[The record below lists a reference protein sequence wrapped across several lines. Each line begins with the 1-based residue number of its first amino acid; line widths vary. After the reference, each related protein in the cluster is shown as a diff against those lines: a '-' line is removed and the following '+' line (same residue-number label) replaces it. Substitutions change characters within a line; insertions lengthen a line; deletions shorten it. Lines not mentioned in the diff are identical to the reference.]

1 MDRLQKVGAVTAVH
15 SSQVGTSPFGLG
27 FEKLDRAVFDPEKA
41 YDKVAALGVK
51 WIRIQSGWARTEQKK
66 GIYDFTWLDSVVDN
80 LLRRGLMPWLCLCYG
95 NGIYDG
101 DAAKAFGAVGYP
113 PVRNEEQK
121 QAWHRYVTETV
132 RRYKGRIAWF
142 EVWNEPDWCWKHG
155 VSGTEYG
162 EFVKATAKA
171 VHEGNPDA
179 KVIGGSFCSNK
190 WEWLHEVFE
199 TGAGM
204 EMDAFT
210 YHGYT
215 PDELVGAG
223 TRIQT
228 IRAFCHA
235 YNPKIRLIQGETG
248 AQSRRSSAGA
258 LSGAAWTQEK
268 QAKFLAR
275 HMLAHLF
282 QGVEFTSYFSCLDMI
297 EALGGRVGDKASY
310 LDYAY
315 FGVLSA
321 DFDED
326 GVATGE
332 YEPKLSYRTLQTL
345 AAIFREEF
353 SIQDLPVDF
362 IPSYSP
368 SVLREDDK
376 GAGLLFKGFRR
387 PGGSSAFVYWKP
399 SELLTTS
406 YESTVSLK
414 LALVSGECRLIDL
427 LNGSVY
433 KLPDDMIEKSGG
445 CFLFHHLPLRDYP
458 LLLTFGDFAGT
469 SEKE

>member
-1 MDRLQKVGAVTAVH
+1 MNRTGAGSMESA
-15 SSQVGTSPFGLG
+15 
-27 FEKLDRAVFDPEKA
+27 E
-41 YDKVAALGVK
+41 
-51 WIRIQSGWARTEQKK
+51 
-66 GIYDFTWLDSVVDN
+66 
-80 LLRRGLMPWLCLCYG
+80 
-95 NGIYDG
+95 
-101 DAAKAFGAVGYP
+101 
-113 PVRNEEQK
+113 RN
-121 QAWHRYVTETV
+121 T
-132 RRYKGRIAWF
+132 
-142 EVWNEPDWCWKHG
+142 
-155 VSGTEYG
+155 G
-162 EFVKATAKA
+162 EFVKTTAKA

-248 AQSRRSSAGA
+248 AQSRQ
-258 LSGAAWTQEK
+258 GAAPGPFRGRHGHRRNRRS
-268 QAKFLAR
+268 FLPVTCWRISFRVSSSPLISPA
-275 HMLAHLF
+275 
-282 QGVEFTSYFSCLDMI
+282 LDMI

-345 AAIFREEF
+345 AA
-353 SIQDLPVDF
+353 DF
-362 IPSYSP
+362 PRGVFHSGPAGGFHPFLFAFGSAGRRP
-368 SVLREDDK
+368 K
-376 GAGLLFKGFRR
+376 APGLLFKGFRK

-433 KLPDDMIEKSGG
+433 KLPDDMIEKAGDASM
-445 CFLFHHLPLRDYP
+445 FHHLPLRDYP